1 MDLDSTSLVSSQSS
15 HGQFNSLF
23 SSSVPSRMT
32 AAISLILPMLVPML
46 APMGGTLP
54 RVASRSDQE
63 GGTNGPKRAGHV
75 DRRLEPHERGGG
87 DATMY
92 QAGLGVSQDG
102 NRFFRA
108 LTYSYLVRDP
118 TSCKLRW
125 ACLGME
131 RKSYIYIYHIYI
143 LLHASETHIERH
155 KCSCRLIHIPSIDWR
170 CAEYK
175 RQSLMV

>member
-131 RKSYIYIYHIYI
+131 RKSYIYMIYI
-143 LLHASETHIERH
+143 YIYCFMLRKPTLKDTSAAADSSTSH
-155 KCSCRLIHIPSIDWR
+155 RLIGGAPNTNVR
-170 CAEYK
+170 
-175 RQSLMV
+175 V